1 MSAPQRF
8 AGSRILPSGFADDD
22 GTVPEGL
29 ATALAA
35 YAADSAAKPEALAA
49 VQSSRLLV
57 PVVALLGEVEYDDA
71 GLAHDK
77 SSDMAAVLMQGRDGR
92 LALLAFTA
100 LEALRAWNPDA
111 RPVPVAAQVAAQS
124 ALQDEAAAIVVDIA
138 GPTTLVIE
146 GEDLLGIASG
156 WTLGR
161 VGDRSAWIR
170 PADA

>member
-1 MSAPQRF
+1 MSAQQRF

-22 GTVPEGL
+22 GRAPDTL
-29 ATALAA
+29 AQALAA
-35 YAADSAAKPEALAA
+35 YTADPAAKAEVLLALRA
-49 VQSSRLLV
+49 SRLLV

-92 LALLAFTA
+92 LALLAFTS
-100 LEALRAWNPDA
+100 LDALRAWNPEA
-111 RPVPVAAQVAAQS
+111 RPVPVTGQVAAQS
-124 ALQDEAAAIVVDIA
+124 ALQDQAAAIVVDIA
-138 GPTTLVIE
+138 GPATLVIE

-156 WTLGR
+156 WSLGR

-170 PADA
+170 PATD